1 MKVGLELM
9 SVEAPNPMP
18 NRQPPRRPRAYYPPS
33 KSYSHGF
40 SDLLVRVG
48 RVVKQGRETSLNR
61 DAIIFYAGN
70 LGILENRAVSI
81 VGSRDVTRDGR
92 QRAAEVA
99 RELAMAGVTVV
110 SGLAKGVDTTA
121 LTSAIA
127 NGGRVAAVIGTSLDK
142 AYPAEN
148 AKLQRRIYADHLLMT
163 PFQVGR
169 RALRSNVPV
178 RNSMMTAI
186 TDATVIIEAP
196 DASGVLHQAAECV
209 RQGRWLFITN
219 SVAQDRALTWPK
231 KFLGRPKVDVFSST
245 EDIMN
250 TMAMGNT

>member
-1 MKVGLELM
+1 M
-9 SVEAPNPMP
+9 SVEAPNHMS
-18 NRQPPRRPRAYYPPS
+18 NRRPPRRARAYDPPS
-33 KSYSHGF
+33 KSYSQGF

-48 RVVKQGRETSLNR
+48 RVGRVVKQELETPPHR
-61 DAIIFYAGN
+61 DAIVFYAGN
-70 LGILENRAVSI
+70 LGILENRAVSV

-92 QRAAEVA
+92 RRAAEVA
-99 RELAMAGVTVV
+99 RDLAMAGVTIV

-121 LTSAIA
+121 LTSAIS

-148 AKLQRRIYADHLLMT
+148 AKLQRQIYSNHLLMT

-169 RALRSNVPV
+169 RALRSNLPV
-178 RNSMMTAI
+178 RNRMMAAI
-186 TDATVIIEAP
+186 TDATVIIEAS
-196 DASGVLHQAAECV
+196 DASGVLHQAAECI
-209 RQGRWLFITN
+209 RLGRWLFITN
-219 SVAQDRALTWPK
+219 SVAQDRALSWPK

-245 EDIMN
+245 EDIIN